1 MHSVASWSEFDVERA
16 RRGREHSLS
25 LDWSGGF
32 RFPRA
37 VRPAAGSR
45 SLPVLFLTVFVDLV
59 GFGIVIPLLPVYAE
73 RFHATPFQAGALIAV
88 YSLMQLVFAPVWGR
102 LSDQIGRRPV
112 LLVSLAGSAVSYL
125 LLAGAWSVGSLFGAR
140 ILAGIAGANIPVAQ
154 AYIADL
160 TDGPERTRGMGLI
173 GAAFGLGMVVGPALA
188 GALATRGPRVPEIFA
203 AALCFVNVGL
213 AARRLPESRPAD
225 RSSPVGFRHP
235 LSPGSVREALAPPGA
250 ARLIGVLFFVTLAF
264 AVLYGTFS
272 LAAEQRYGCAEPGCA
287 DRQVAI
293 FWVYMGLVGV
303 VVQGWLVG
311 RLATRLPERNLVLAG
326 IGVLAVGFLGVPLAV
341 RLPGLL
347 VALALV
353 VTGQGLASPSLSSL
367 ISRTADADLQGGA
380 LGISQSMSAA
390 ARVLGPA
397 GGGFIFEHLGA
408 SAAFVVAGTCALVA
422 LVWMLIPAR
431 SVEAGD
437 QAAPLRRSG

>member
-1 MHSVASWSEFDVERA
+1 M
-16 RRGREHSLS
+16 
-25 LDWSGGF
+25 
-32 RFPRA
+32 
-37 VRPAAGSR
+37 RPAAGSR

-112 LLVSLAGSAVSYL
+112 LLVSLTGSAVSYL

-160 TDGPERTRGMGLI
+160 TDGAERTRGMGLI

-188 GALATRGPRVPEIFA
+188 GALVALGPRVPEVFA

-213 AARRLPESRPAD
+213 AARRLPESRPAA
-225 RSSPVGFRHP
+225 RSSPVSFRHP
-235 LSPGSVREALAPPGA
+235 LSPASLREALAPAGA
-250 ARLIGVLFFVTLAF
+250 ARLIGVLFLVTLSF

-272 LAAEQRYGCAEPGCA
+272 LAAEQRYGCVEAGCA
-287 DRQVAI
+287 DRQVAVL
-293 FWVYMGLVGV
+293 WVYMGLVGV

-311 RLATRLPERNLVLAG
+311 RLAGRLPERNLVLAG
-326 IGVLAVGFLGVPLAV
+326 IGVLALGFLWVPFAV
-341 RLPGLL
+341 QLPSLL

-367 ISRTADADLQGGA
+367 ISRTADAELQGGA
-380 LGISQSMSAA
+380 LGISQSMAA
-390 ARVLGPA
+390 GARVLGPA
-397 GGGFIFEHLGA
+397 GGGLIFERLGA
-408 SAAFVVAGTCALVA
+408 SAAFTLAGTCALVA
-422 LVWMLIPAR
+422 LGWMLAPTRAT
-431 SVEAGD
+431 EAGGE
-437 QAAPLRRSG
+437 AARLRRSG

>member
-1 MHSVASWSEFDVERA
+1 M
-16 RRGREHSLS
+16 
-25 LDWSGGF
+25 
-32 RFPRA
+32 
-37 VRPAAGSR
+37 RPAAGSR
-45 SLPVLFLTVFVDLV
+45 SLPVLFLTVFIDLV

-160 TDGPERTRGMGLI
+160 TDGAERTRGMGLI
-173 GAAFGLGMVVGPALA
+173 GAAFGLGMVIGPALA
-188 GALATRGPRVPEIFA
+188 GALATLGPRVPELFA
-203 AALCFVNVGL
+203 AGLCLVNVGL

-225 RSSPVGFRHP
+225 RSRPTSFRHP
-235 LSPGSVREALAPPGA
+235 LSPGAVREALAPPGA
-250 ARLIGVLFFVTLAF
+250 ARLLGVFFLVTLSF

-272 LAAEQRYGCAEPGCA
+272 LAAEQRYGCAEVGCA
-287 DRQVAI
+287 DRQVAV

-311 RLATRLPERNLVLAG
+311 RLANRLPERSLVLAG
-326 IGVLAVGFLGVPLAV
+326 IGALAVGFFWVPFATQLPSLLA
-341 RLPGLL
+341 
-347 VALALV
+347 ALALV

-367 ISRTADADLQGGA
+367 ISRTADAEVQGGA
-380 LGISQSMSAA
+380 LGISQSLAA
-390 ARVLGPA
+390 GARVLGPA
-397 GGGFIFEHLGA
+397 GGGLIFERLGA
-408 SAAFVVAGTCALVA
+408 SVPFAMAGISALAALGWLLAPTRVA
-422 LVWMLIPAR
+422 R
-431 SVEAGD
+431 AGGE
-437 QAAPLRRSG
+437 AAPMRRSG